1 MTSTREQDRMVSK
14 PRRPPPVAK
23 PAPKQ
28 APVVEPSPAE
38 ASPSSR
44 AVLQLQGM
52 AGNAAVSA
60 LMAAGLGQRSVQR
73 LAGRPV
79 PPPPQPP
86 TPPVPSEHPGFRA
99 TQSRVSAARRRAAAH
114 PGAKSKAAEASKA
127 AQPPADDKEAQA
139 KSAKAGEMGAAPAGT
154 FDKAAFIAAV
164 SAAIAKQAP
173 KNLDEA
179 DKLASS
185 GKSDTI
191 AAEVKGK
198 VTASKEASAKPMEQA
213 SAKTPDTSTA
223 KEKPVTPLAGP
234 PPAAAPPAI
243 DAATA
248 MPARAPAAQTEL
260 GNAPAETD
268 QKMADAGVSEQ
279 QLAKSNEPELT
290 GALAAKKEGEQH
302 SATAPAAFRASEA
315 QKLDAAKK
323 DAQGAGAQTASG
335 LVTAR
340 GVALQQVGG
349 GQQQAQSKD
358 EQNRAMVSGK
368 IKSIFDATKTEV
380 DAILKGLD
388 DLVDKQFTDGE
399 AKAKAAFTA
408 DHKARMEK
416 YKDER
421 YSGATGWARWTA
433 DLFTGLPPE
442 ANQIYQLSKKVYE
455 TQMTTVISDIADT
468 VGRELTRAKD
478 RIAQG
483 RKEIATYVNG
493 LDPSL
498 KSIGNEAA
506 KQIGSQF
513 DSLEESVNEK
523 SASLAEDL
531 AEKYVTAR
539 NAVDDEIKAMQEENK
554 GLWDKAK
561 DAIGGAIETILK
573 LKNML
578 LGVLARAAGAV
589 EKIIKDPIGFLGN
602 FINAVKTGV
611 LNFGS
616 NILEHLKKGLQSW
629 LFGALAEAGI
639 EIPEKFDLKGIVG
652 LILSLLGLTWASIRA
667 RLAKVLPE
675 WVLKALETA
684 VEVVKILTTEGV
696 SGLWT
701 WIVKKLT
708 DLKEQVFSQIKEFVI
723 TKIITAGITWLIS
736 LLNPAAAFIK
746 ACKMIYD
753 AVMWFVD
760 NAERLKDFVD
770 SVLDSVES
778 IASGGVGRVAGLI
791 ESTLGKA
798 VPMVI
803 SGLASLLGLGGIAEK
818 IKKILETIQKPVG
831 KVVDGIING
840 VIKYGKKL
848 LGKLK
853 KKKDKEPDTRT
864 PAEKQA
870 AVTTAIKESEAVLDR
885 SDATRKS
892 VEGALPAIKDRHRL
906 TVLQVVD
913 GPEGFRVHA
922 ELNPKG
928 DSKAKADSKTWK
940 LAPGGFTAHEGQQFM
955 GPDGP
960 MVNRRGNPIMVHT
973 IVRHVTIPA
982 ADVAQRV
989 QRGLGLATGF
999 LNAAAM
1005 EQAVNACLENRAT
1018 EISEAFNAGG
1028 KPARTG
1034 TSHTTVYRGNKLIG
1048 YGYEV
1053 FLRQSQANKAE
1064 RGFRRV
1070 AVEVAE
1076 SALTGVTVHLR
1087 VTNSE
1092 SREFMVETAYP
1103 TPK

>member
-28 APVVEPSPAE
+28 APVAEPSPAE

-114 PGAKSKAAEASKA
+114 PSAKSKAAEASKA

-243 DAATA
+243 DAAAA
-248 MPARAPAAQTEL
+248 MPAKAPAAQTEL
-260 GNAPAETD
+260 GSAPAETD
-268 QKMADAGVSEQ
+268 QKMAEAGVSEQ
-279 QLAKSNEPELT
+279 QLTKSNEPELT

-323 DAQGAGAQTASG
+323 DAQGAGTQTATG

-358 EQNRAMVSGK
+358 EQNRTMVSGK

-388 DLVDKQFTDGE
+388 DLVDKQFTEGE

-421 YSGATGWARWTA
+421 YSGVSGWAQWTA

-455 TQMTTVISDIADT
+455 SQMQTVISGIADT
-468 VGRELTRAKD
+468 VGRELTRAKE

-498 KSIGNEAA
+498 KSIGNDAA

-589 EKIIKDPIGFLGN
+589 EKIIKDPIAFLGN
-602 FINAVKTGV
+602 FINAIKTGV
-611 LNFGS
+611 MNFGS
-616 NILEHLKKGLQSW
+616 NILDHLKKGLQSW

-778 IASGGVGRVAGLI
+778 IASGGVGKVASLI

-848 LGKLK
+848 LNKLKPK
-853 KKKDKEPDTRT
+853 KKKDAAGA
-864 PAEKQA
+864 AEGSTVKAEATKQLDARIHGAADNPKTLQGHVA
-870 AVTTAIKESEAVLDR
+870 AVLNALRPQGLKQLSAQPSKDNPEQYEIVAVASPPSKIYTAKVHAARGQPPFDTTILAKLPGGPELLALLPTVGADKYDSLVMEARIALDAIKRGDPLVRVGQEIPKRKGPGAFTEIDVETSTEIIQVKGGNYA
-885 SDATRKS
+885 SDNKLSGKDMLQFSRTLEYNTKMRFGPTGDKLPPKLVVYQFTEPPVDPTLVAWLTARGVS
-892 VEGALPAIKDRHRL
+892 V
-906 TVLQVVD
+906 
-913 GPEGFRVHA
+913 
-922 ELNPKG
+922 
-928 DSKAKADSKTWK
+928 
-940 LAPGGFTAHEGQQFM
+940 
-955 GPDGP
+955 
-960 MVNRRGNPIMVHT
+960 RRG
-973 IVRHVTIPA
+973 
-982 ADVAQRV
+982 RV
-989 QRGLGLATGF
+989 
-999 LNAAAM
+999 
-1005 EQAVNACLENRAT
+1005 
-1018 EISEAFNAGG
+1018 
-1028 KPARTG
+1028 
-1034 TSHTTVYRGNKLIG
+1034 
-1048 YGYEV
+1048 
-1053 FLRQSQANKAE
+1053 
-1064 RGFRRV
+1064 
-1070 AVEVAE
+1070 
-1076 SALTGVTVHLR
+1076 
-1087 VTNSE
+1087 
-1092 SREFMVETAYP
+1092 
-1103 TPK
+1103 